1 MTQRA
6 SFIVTGPVETV
17 VAQGIRTGYDDV
29 DTAAAALRHG
39 RAELIVGALPFDMR
53 HAAALIE
60 PISVS
65 ATLPTR
71 PDAAMPA
78 VRIVETLPTP
88 QVHRSR
94 IIAALQQLRDRENP
108 LEKVVLARALR
119 LRAEDP
125 LDPLTILYRLIEADP
140 GATAYLSDLSAA
152 GAPFAGATLLGASP
166 ELLVART
173 GDRVYCH
180 PFAGSAP
187 RSADPDDDAANGA
200 ALADSAKNR
209 HEHDLV
215 VDTMRAA
222 LEPLCSNLDIAPEPQ
237 LSRTPALWHL
247 CTPISAT
254 LRDTSTTA
262 IDLAL
267 ALHPTPA
274 VGGVPTAAAV
284 DLITELEGDRGFY
297 AGAVGWCDSRGDGR
311 WVVAIRGAQL
321 SADNRSVVAQAGG
334 GIVAE
339 SDAGDEVEETTT
351 KFRTILAALGVP
363 Q

>member
-125 LDPLTILYRLIEADP
+125 LDPLTILYR
-140 GATAYLSDLSAA
+140 
-152 GAPFAGATLLGASP
+152 
-166 ELLVART
+166 R
-173 GDRVYCH
+173 DRISERSVCGGRALRRCDT
-180 PFAGSAP
+180 AGSEP
-187 RSADPDDDAANGA
+187 RTSGRPHRRPGLLSPLRRIGA
-200 ALADSAKNR
+200 AQ
-209 HEHDLV
+209 
-215 VDTMRAA
+215 
-222 LEPLCSNLDIAPEPQ
+222 C
-237 LSRTPALWHL
+237 
-247 CTPISAT
+247 
-254 LRDTSTTA
+254 
-262 IDLAL
+262 
-267 ALHPTPA
+267 
-274 VGGVPTAAAV
+274 
-284 DLITELEGDRGFY
+284 
-297 AGAVGWCDSRGDGR
+297 
-311 WVVAIRGAQL
+311 
-321 SADNRSVVAQAGG
+321 
-334 GIVAE
+334 
-339 SDAGDEVEETTT
+339 
-351 KFRTILAALGVP
+351 
-363 Q
+363 

>member
-65 ATLPTR
+65 ATLPAR

-152 GAPFAGATLLGASP
+152 GAPFAGATLLGASQI
-166 ELLVART
+166 
-173 GDRVYCH
+173 G
-180 PFAGSAP
+180 
-187 RSADPDDDAANGA
+187 
-200 ALADSAKNR
+200 
-209 HEHDLV
+209 
-215 VDTMRAA
+215 RA
-222 LEPLCSNLDIAPEPQ
+222 
-237 LSRTPALWHL
+237 H
-247 CTPISAT
+247 
-254 LRDTSTTA
+254 
-262 IDLAL
+262 
-267 ALHPTPA
+267 
-274 VGGVPTAAAV
+274 V
-284 DLITELEGDRGFY
+284 
-297 AGAVGWCDSRGDGR
+297 
-311 WVVAIRGAQL
+311 
-321 SADNRSVVAQAGG
+321 
-334 GIVAE
+334 
-339 SDAGDEVEETTT
+339 
-351 KFRTILAALGVP
+351 
-363 Q
+363 